1 MIFTT
6 EPLWAAIFAVWL
18 INEPFSSVDAVGP
31 EPWGPW
37 GPWGMDGGWMGMGSL
52 EAWKGDAG
60 LRNGMGWE
68 NDGTCVGFFGP
79 LVPHCSAMG
88 M

>member
-1 MIFTT
+1 MG
-6 EPLWAAIFAVWL
+6 
-18 INEPFSSVDAVGP
+18 DG
-31 EPWGPW
+31 W

-52 EAWKGDAG
+52 EAWKGWDGELMAT
-60 LRNGMGWE
+60 LGMGWE
-68 NDGTCVGFFGP
+68 NDGTCVKCVRFFGP